1 MRSLVISAAPTG
13 VSAIAISS
21 ELVNA
26 TAASFVVM
34 AFPLL
39 GGTRSTARAD
49 QVSDQFID

>member
-1 MRSLVISAAPTG
+1 MSAARSG
-13 VSAIAISS
+13 VSAVAISS
-21 ELVNA
+21 ELVKA
-26 TAASFVVM
+26 TATSFVVM